1 MNYLAHLYLA
11 QPNADSHFG
20 NLLGDFRRGLVHQQ
34 WPKAV
39 QLGLENHL
47 LVDRFT
53 DQHSSV
59 RCAVSLFSPQRRR
72 FAPVALDVLF
82 DHLLIRHWQD
92 FTSTEFDEFCR
103 QSYQLL
109 NTRSDL
115 MPARMR
121 HVVGKMSEQDW
132 FATYA
137 ELDGVALALD
147 RIATR
152 IRFRNDFA
160 GAIEDIER
168 HFDAFE
174 AHFLAFFPELI
185 THVQTHNIE
194 LASMDANASP
204 TPLKLTDIK

>member
-53 DQHSSV
+53 DKHSSV
-59 RCAVSLFSPQRRR
+59 RAAIGLFSPQRRR

-82 DHLLIRHWQD
+82 DHLLIRHWQEY
-92 FTSTEFDEFCR
+92 SNAEFDDFRR

-109 NTRSDL
+109 DTRTEL
-115 MPARMR
+115 MPERMQT
-121 HVVGKMSEQDW
+121 VVGKMCEQDW

-137 ELDGVALALD
+137 ELDGVAMALD
-147 RIATR
+147 RIASR
-152 IRFRNDFA
+152 IRFENSFA
-160 GAIEDIER
+160 GAIDDIER
-168 HFDAFE
+168 HFDALE

-185 THVQTHNIE
+185 AHVQAQDLE
-194 LASMDANASP
+194 LA
-204 TPLKLTDIK
+204 LREQK

>member
-11 QPNADSHFG
+11 QPTADSHFG

-53 DQHSSV
+53 DKHSSV
-59 RCAVSLFSPQRRR
+59 RAATSLFSPQRRR

-92 FTSTEFDEFCR
+92 FTSNEFNDFCQ

-109 NTRSDL
+109 NTRTEL
-115 MPARMR
+115 MPERMQ
-121 HVVGKMSEQDW
+121 HVVGKMCEQNW

-147 RIATR
+147 RIASR
-152 IRFRNDFA
+152 IRFRNDFT

-185 THVQTHNIE
+185 THVQTHNLE
-194 LASMDANASP
+194 LVNMDSNALP
-204 TPLKLTDIK
+204 APLKYRT